1 MNRDVAAG
9 LGLLAFAGLYFAGA
23 LRIQQSELSDEVGA
37 AGMPVILAALLAV
50 LAALLAARGWLAG
63 RPARAG
69 GPTATA
75 EGAREAGEG
84 GAPIRRALGLL
95 GIAAL
100 YVPVALA
107 LGYVVGLAFLI
118 AAIAYYEGTRP
129 TWRLAA
135 VAVGGAAFFWFVF
148 VRLLGVAQPR
158 GILF

>member
-9 LGLLAFAGLYFAGA
+9 LGLLAFAGLYFAGT

-37 AGMPVILAALLAV
+37 AGMPVILAALLAI
-50 LAALLAARGWLAG
+50 LAALLTARGWLAG

-69 GPTATA
+69 GPAATA

-84 GAPIRRALGLL
+84 GAPIRRVLGFL

-118 AAIAYYEGTRP
+118 AAIACYEGIRP

-135 VAVGGAAFFWFVF
+135 VAFGGAAFFWVVF